1 MPSRTDAYPDFSRI
15 RRFSPLGVEN
25 PALLSRRQIEQFN
38 NHGYIS
44 PLDVFNPEE
53 IAAHRFYFDDLLAK
67 ALEAGWSSYEIY
79 GWHTCCAG
87 IYDLVTDD
95 RILDYLEDLLG
106 ENLVLRGINYFA
118 KMPGDGKQVSWHQDA
133 SYWPLNPSKAVTAWL
148 AIDDVDSQNGAMQII
163 PSSHRQGQIAF
174 HESEPS
180 EHNVL
185 NQTVRNAEQYGDPPV
200 SIELEAGQMSL
211 HTDWVL
217 HRSEPNRSSRRRCGL
232 AMRFVSAD
240 VRAAEGWSQGTI
252 ICRGSDPSG
261 HWANQPR
268 KQTRSHRNKETNI
281 PVTLLSG

>member
-106 ENLVLRGINYFA
+106 V
-118 KMPGDGKQVSWHQDA
+118 
-133 SYWPLNPSKAVTAWL
+133 
-148 AIDDVDSQNGAMQII
+148 
-163 PSSHRQGQIAF
+163 
-174 HESEPS
+174 
-180 EHNVL
+180 
-185 NQTVRNAEQYGDPPV
+185 
-200 SIELEAGQMSL
+200 
-211 HTDWVL
+211 
-217 HRSEPNRSSRRRCGL
+217 C
-232 AMRFVSAD
+232 
-240 VRAAEGWSQGTI
+240 RAYLI
-252 ICRGSDPSG
+252 
-261 HWANQPR
+261 
-268 KQTRSHRNKETNI
+268 
-281 PVTLLSG
+281 